1 MDLIGAI
8 ESNLG
13 FIAFTVLSAAVA
25 AYLVYYMIR
34 PQRF

>member
-1 MDLIGAI
+1 MDLIGTI
-8 ESNLG
+8 ISNFG
-13 FIAFTVLSAAVA
+13 FIAFTALSIALA